1 MYTGLEED
9 YDKVY
14 RYCYMKLKHQ
24 QTAEDITQETF
35 LCFLEDCT
43 YKEIGRRLPFLYTI
57 ARNKCID
64 YCRSKKTVELTED
77 AASYDSESGSA
88 EVRID
93 LQRAVAKLEE
103 AEQELIFLRYVNEI
117 SVNDISKILNI
128 SRFSVRRKMQNCLKK
143 LKCDMK
149 NFYP

>member
-1 MYTGLEED
+1 MFTGLEED

-35 LCFLEDCT
+35 LCFLENCT

-64 YCRSKKTVELTED
+64 HYRRRKTGELDENMAD
-77 AASYDSESGSA
+77 GMNSSP
-88 EVRID
+88 EVSID
-93 LQRAVAKLEE
+93 LQRAVAELS
-103 AEQELIFLRYVNEI
+103 AEDQELIFLRFVNEVP
-117 SVNDISKILNI
+117 VNDIGKILNI
-128 SRFSVRRKMQNCLKK
+128 SRFSVRRRIQSCLKR
-143 LKCDMK
+143 LKTSLGED
-149 NFYP
+149 F

>member
-14 RYCYMKLKHQ
+14 RYCYMKLRHR

-35 LCFLEDCT
+35 LRFLEDCN
-43 YKEIGRRLPFLYTI
+43 YKETGRRLPFLYTI

-64 YCRSKKTVELTED
+64 YCRLRKTAELTED
-77 AASYDSESGSA
+77 AALYDCGSQNT

-93 LQRAVAKLEE
+93 LQRALGKLEQE
-103 AEQELIFLRYVNEI
+103 EQELIFLRYVNEV
-117 SVNDISKILNI
+117 SVNDISKIMNI
-128 SRFSVRRKMQNCLKK
+128 SRFSVRRKTQNFLKK
-143 LKCDMK
+143 LKSIMGE
-149 NFYP
+149 FY